1 MAKIISI
8 SNAKRKN
15 QRKPYSIKRNTFA
28 LCREG
33 DEFESLPKSN
43 TQSIKKIPTTF
54 STFLKTVRSNRQ
66 M

>member
-1 MAKIISI
+1 MAKMISI
-8 SNAKRKN
+8 PNAKRKN
-15 QRKPYSIKRNTFA
+15 QRKPFNIKRSTFD

-43 TQSIKKIPTTF
+43 TQSIKKIPKTF